1 MMKKNIKAIPQK
13 LSRKK
18 YVKAKKAVLSQN
30 LSAHSPDNF
39 TEILDYD
46 PDAENTVSEPPAPE
60 RKRKKG
66 FSRKRYFI
74 TGITVIFLSVI
85 GLISVVRF
93 AADKISYVLN
103 NTEQKNEMAKALY
116 PLVICDPAPF
126 DDVSKLSGDTVV
138 TAACWEIILN
148 YDTDIYTKDFDYIT
162 VPAADI
168 EQAAADL
175 FGEGLVINHTSII
188 NSDIQ
193 FYYNQ
198 EKQSYR
204 IPYSPKYFSYSPV
217 IEEISSEGNVY
228 TVEVGCLTPTPSWFA
243 QYSDT
248 EPAPEK
254 YVTYTL
260 RKRSDGYVIVSAAIS
275 DKNTQSNSG
284 L

>member
-1 MMKKNIKAIPQK
+1 MKKNIKNPK
-13 LSRKK
+13 LSHKK
-18 YVKAKKAVLSQN
+18 FVNAQKNVISKEKAPHFA
-30 LSAHSPDNF
+30 D
-39 TEILDYD
+39 ILDYD
-46 PDAENTVSEPPAPE
+46 PDTENTASEE
-60 RKRKKG
+60 HIRSKTKKKK
-66 FSRKRYFI
+66 FNRRRYLI
-74 TGITVIFLSVI
+74 TGIAVIILSVI
-85 GLISVVRF
+85 GLISTVRF

-138 TAACWEIILN
+138 SAACWEIILN
-148 YDTDIYTKDFDYIT
+148 YDTDVYTKDFDYIT

-175 FGEGLVINHTSII
+175 FGEGLAVNHTSII

-217 IEEISSEGNVY
+217 IEEISADGNLY

-243 QYSDT
+243 QYNDT
-248 EPAPEK
+248 ELAPEK
-254 YVTYTL
+254 YVNYTL
-260 RKRSDGYVIVSAAIS
+260 RKEQDSYIIVSAAIS
-275 DKNTQSNSG
+275 DRNTQSDSG

>member
-1 MMKKNIKAIPQK
+1 MKKQIIPK
-13 LSRKK
+13 TLSRKK
-18 YVKAKKAVLSQN
+18 YVKAEKYVIPKKEDSHTPEELK
-30 LSAHSPDNF
+30 
-39 TEILDYD
+39 EIMDYD
-46 PDAENTVSEPPAPE
+46 PDAENTAAEIKAPE
-60 RKRKKG
+60 TKRRKR
-66 FSRKRYFI
+66 FSRKAYFAI
-74 TGITVIFLSVI
+74 GTAVIFFSVI
-85 GLISVVRF
+85 GLISTVRF
-93 AADKISYVLN
+93 AADKISYIVN

-126 DDVSKLSGDTVV
+126 DDVSKLSGDTIV

-148 YDTDIYTKDFDYIT
+148 SDKDIYTKDFDYIT

-175 FGEGLVINHTSII
+175 FGDGLVINHTSVI

-193 FYYNQ
+193 FYYSQ

-204 IPYSPKYFSYSPV
+204 IPCDPKYFSYSPV
-217 IEEISSEGNVY
+217 IDGISSNGNIY
-228 TVEVGCLTPTPSWFA
+228 TVEVGCLTPTPLWFA

-248 EPAPEK
+248 EILPEK

-260 RKRSDGYVIVSAAIS
+260 KKQSDGYIIMSASLS
-275 DKNTQSNSG
+275 DKNTDRNSG